1 MYTERLRRSEAT
13 VRPIVALHWLDLI
26 ALVIALPVFVLGDLP
41 IAGYLTGALAW
52 IAQRAVQVAVSR
64 RAAAT
69 EDPRT
74 VVGLMAGS
82 MIARGWLV
90 ALAILLVGL
99 GDNDAGL
106 AAAVLVI
113 ALFTIYFTTRLVLR
127 PFEEGVDR

>member
-1 MYTERLRRSEAT
+1 M
-13 VRPIVALHWLDLI
+13 RPIVALHWLDLI